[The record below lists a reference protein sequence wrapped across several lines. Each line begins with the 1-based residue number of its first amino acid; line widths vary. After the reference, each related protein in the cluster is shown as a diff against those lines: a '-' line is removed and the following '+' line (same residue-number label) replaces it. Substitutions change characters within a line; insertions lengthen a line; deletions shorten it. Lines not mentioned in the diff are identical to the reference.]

1 MSPFHRLF
9 STVRLQSPLHI
20 IRHALPYGRH
30 ISLLS
35 GAKKVFKT
43 QESQVLDKITA
54 VPFYELT
61 SAPAPIQLNWL
72 FLFLDAV
79 FTFVPLPLIY
89 IAQST
94 NTCRTQRCRR
104 RSGLAILDIRSPWR
118 RRRGTSQART
128 STCQPPPRP
137 RMLPRR
143 HRIRRCPTAHQR
155 ATFARPEALV
165 IPCIRPRKLPPR
177 KGAAVSGHRRGREL
191 LAVQFPGRVYA
202 GAERVSVC
210 WA

>member
-79 FTFVPLPLIY
+79 FTFVPLHAPLSYSSINKY
-89 IAQST
+89 VSDTEVQAPLWPGDIGHTKSLETKKGHFPSENFDLPTTASPSHAST
-94 NTCRTQRCRR
+94 SASDPSLPYGSSTC
-104 RSGLAILDIRSPWR
+104 DV
-118 RRRGTSQART
+118 RT
-128 STCQPPPRP
+128 SGSSGYSLHPSQETTAEE
-137 RMLPRR
+137 
-143 HRIRRCPTAHQR
+143 RCCRLWTP
-155 ATFARPEALV
+155 
-165 IPCIRPRKLPPR
+165 
-177 KGAAVSGHRRGREL
+177 S
-191 LAVQFPGRVYA
+191 
-202 GAERVSVC
+202 
-210 WA
+210 W